1 MGYQHDPSRRVGSK
15 KLSILAVIFQTQRTQ
30 EPNKTNYLTWLND
43 QARNMSIKL
52 LLLSLLLTGQ
62 TYAQSYKKIHRKA
75 IVVDTHNDIL
85 MKAADKGIVF
95 DRDLGGKT
103 NSDLSRFKT
112 GGLDVQLF
120 SVYCE
125 GDLKKPFAY
134 ANREMDS
141 LDAVVARN
149 PDKIVKVAGYAELV
163 KTVKQHK
170 IAAMFGVEGGHMIED
185 DLNKLEVLYNR
196 GARYLTLT
204 HNIAPSWATSAA
216 DETSKPNLLNK
227 GLTNF
232 GRQVVRRM
240 NQLGMIIDVSHAG
253 DQTFQDVIATT
264 TKPII
269 ASHSS
274 VYNLVPH
281 RRNLKDEQIKAIAKN
296 DGVIQINFNPGYIDS
311 SFKEKEIDFLKK
323 HAAENDSLLK
333 SGMGEF
339 YTLDYLYRKYAEETN
354 PMRPPLSLLIQ
365 HIEYIINLVGADY
378 VGLGSDFDGIN
389 LTPQQLDDV
398 TTYPLIT
405 KALVEKGYSKKDINK
420 ILGGNF
426 LRVLKAN
433 EAK

>member
-1 MGYQHDPSRRVGSK
+1 MR
-15 KLSILAVIFQTQRTQ
+15 
-30 EPNKTNYLTWLND
+30 
-43 QARNMSIKL
+43 IKL
-52 LLLSLLLTGQ
+52 LLAASFFLINQ
-62 TYAQSYKKIHRKA
+62 THAQSYKKIHRKA

-85 MKAADKGIVF
+85 MKAVDKGIVF
-95 DRDLGGKT
+95 DQDLTGKT
-103 NSDLSRFKT
+103 NSDLARWKI

-120 SVYCE
+120 SVYCD
-125 GDLKKPFAY
+125 GDLKNPFAY

-163 KTVKQHK
+163 KAVKQHK

-185 DLNKLEVLYNR
+185 DLNKLKALYDR

-216 DETSKPNLLNK
+216 DETTKPDLPHK
-227 GLTNF
+227 GLTDF
-232 GRQVVRRM
+232 GKQVVQRM

-253 DQTFQDVIATT
+253 EQTFWDIIKIT

-274 VYNLVPH
+274 VYSLVTH

-296 DGVIQINFNPGYIDS
+296 GGVIQINFNPGFIDS
-311 SFKEKEIDFLKK
+311 SFEKKEIAFLKK

-333 SGMGEF
+333 SGMGDF
-339 YTLDYLYRKYAEETN
+339 YTLDYLYNKYPEEAN
-354 PMRPPLSLLIQ
+354 SMRPPLSMLTQ
-365 HIEYIINLVGADY
+365 HIEYIINLVGIDY

-389 LTPQQLDDV
+389 LTPLQLDDV
-398 TTYPLIT
+398 TAYPLIT
-405 KALVEKGYSKKDINK
+405 KALVEKGYSKKDITK

-426 LRVLKAN
+426 LRVLKTN